1 MVFKK
6 HIYFTILALL
16 FLSNSY
22 SQKGKPKN
30 LSDFDERPYH
40 WGFIL
45 AYNTS
50 SFYLDRAPS
59 DYTFSDS
66 LFSVNPEAVSAF
78 AVGPIASLDISPNFH
93 IRSGITL
100 AFQDRNMIYDFWI
113 KDTLET
119 IKKKVHSVY
128 TEIPLHLKLRTN
140 RINNYAIYALGG
152 IKYGYDWSSQIGV
165 KETYDYE
172 DVVKISR
179 HNFAYSV
186 GGGFDFFLPY
196 FKFGIDLRLD
206 VGINNV
212 IIKNNTYFSNPIESL
227 KTRMFIIS
235 FTFEG

>member
-1 MVFKK
+1 MVLKK
-6 HIYFTILALL
+6 HIYFTLILFTLV
-16 FLSNSY
+16 NSSF
-22 SQKGKPKN
+22 SQNGKPKN

-50 SFYLDRAPS
+50 TFYLDRAPS

-66 LFSVNPEAVSAF
+66 LFSVTPEAVGAF
-78 AVGPIASLDISPNFH
+78 AVGPIASLDLTPNIH

-100 AFQDRNMIYDFWI
+100 AFQDRNINYDFWR

-140 RINNYAIYALGG
+140 RLNNYALYALGG
-152 IKYGYDWSSQIGV
+152 VKFGYDWSSQIGV
-165 KETYDYE
+165 QETYDFE

-179 HNFAYSV
+179 NNFAYSV
-186 GGGFDFFLPY
+186 GGGIDFFLPY

-206 VGINNV
+206 VGINNI
-212 IIKNNTYFSNPIESL
+212 IIKNNTHFSNPIESL
-227 KTRMFIIS
+227 RTRMFIVS

>member
-1 MVFKK
+1 MAFKK
-6 HIYFTILALL
+6 HIYFTLL
-16 FLSNSY
+16 SLTFVSGLF
-22 SQKGKPKN
+22 SQNGKPKN

-50 SFYLDRAPS
+50 SFYVDRAPS

-66 LFSVNPEAVSAF
+66 LFAVTPEAVGAF
-78 AVGPIASLDISPNFH
+78 AVGPIASLDLTPNIH

-100 AFQDRNMIYDFWI
+100 AFQDRNLYYDFWR

-119 IKKKVHSVY
+119 IKKKINSVY
-128 TEIPLHLKLRTN
+128 TEIPLHIKLRTN
-140 RINNYAIYALGG
+140 RLNNYALYALGG

-165 KETYDYE
+165 KETFDFE

-179 HNFAYSV
+179 NNLAYSV
-186 GGGFDFFLPY
+186 GGGVDFFLPY

-212 IIKNNTYFSNPIESL
+212 IIKNNTYFSNPIEKL
-227 KTRMFIIS
+227 RTRMFIIS
-235 FTFEG
+235 LTFEG

>member
-1 MVFKK
+1 MILKK
-6 HIYFTILALL
+6 HSYFALL
-16 FLSNSY
+16 LLFVISNSL
-22 SQKGKPKN
+22 SQSRKPKN

-50 SFYLDRAPS
+50 SFYVDRAPS

-66 LFSVNPEAVSAF
+66 LFAVTPQALSAF
-78 AVGPIASLDISPNFH
+78 AVGPIASLDLTPNFH

-100 AFQDRNMIYDFWI
+100 AFQDRNLLYDFWR

-119 IKKKVHSVY
+119 IKKKVNSVY
-128 TEIPLHLKLRTN
+128 TEIPLHIKLRTN
-140 RINNYAIYALGG
+140 RLDNYALYALGG

-165 KETYDYE
+165 KETYDFE

-179 HNFAYSV
+179 HNLAYSV
-186 GGGFDFFLPY
+186 GGGIDFFLPY

-206 VGINNV
+206 MGINNV

-227 KTRMFIIS
+227 RTRMFIIS
-235 FTFEG
+235 LTFEG